1 MSCTTTQ
8 PWLDDLTPRTV
19 ALQSGVRLKR
29 DQTVGFA
36 VHAGD
41 VIRCRS
47 GAVWLTP
54 GDGSDV
60 ELYAGQSFAATRD
73 GRAVAWAVDEA
84 TLVLD

>member
-8 PWLDDLTPRTV
+8 PWLDDLTPRTD
-19 ALQSGVRLKR
+19 AMQGGVYLKR
-29 DQTVGFA
+29 DQVLGFD

-60 ELYAGQSFAATRD
+60 ELHAGDTYVATRD
-73 GRAVAWAVDEA
+73 ARAVAWAVDDAVIA
-84 TLVLD
+84 TP